1 MIWVGIGLG
10 ALYWVLESA
19 MHVLVFHEDNLVEAI
34 LTPNP
39 HELWIRLLVV
49 SILIAFGVY
58 THFIIAERKRAEEAL
73 QESLERLEEIV
84 EQRTKEL
91 QESELWMRSM
101 FNSLEEAVFV
111 VTPDRMLVNMNAAAQ
126 GMFGY
131 FKDELVDL
139 SADVLHVDHEHYL
152 EFGRRIREAFD
163 KGKTANFQFE
173 LERKNGDIFP
183 TEHTVSLLKND
194 VGEPIGIISVVRDM
208 TERKEMEEQ
217 LVRKE
222 HLAILGQL
230 AGGVGHE
237 LRNPLGVIS
246 NAVYYLQTIL
256 PDADETTKEYLEMI
270 ASEVGNSEKIVSDLL
285 DLSRAK
291 PAERQEIAVS
301 DLVAR
306 LLEKQP
312 PPEKVKVTTKIASD
326 LPPVFVDSRQI
337 GQVLVN
343 LVINAYQAMPEG
355 GRLTIKARA
364 EKGQVYLSITDTGC
378 GISQENMERLFE
390 PLFTTKAKGIG
401 LGLAVSKNLLEA
413 NGGSIEVESKEG
425 KGSTFTVILP
435 TKEAQA

>member
-256 PDADETTKEYLEMI
+256 PDTNETTKEYLEMI

-378 GISQENMERLFE
+378 GISQENM
-390 PLFTTKAKGIG
+390 
-401 LGLAVSKNLLEA
+401 
-413 NGGSIEVESKEG
+413 
-425 KGSTFTVILP
+425 
-435 TKEAQA
+435 